1 MQIMYKEYFSYISHL
16 VGAIIALAGGVI
28 LAVWSRHSDGLLV
41 VSLVYGVSVTLLFSF
56 SAIYHAKKRA
66 DDENSLWRKLDH
78 FAIFIMIAGTYTPL
92 SYFHLS
98 GGWRWGMII
107 AQWSLVVLGFF
118 FKFFYLKAPRYVSTL
133 IYIAMG
139 WMSMLVI
146 GKLVQDMTGFQIVGL
161 FLGGVFFTIGAV
173 IYILKKPN
181 PLPEKVG
188 FHGVFHVFILLG
200 GIAHFTTVLSG
211 LLKELGM

>member
-16 VGAIIALAGGVI
+16 VGAIVALIGGVI